1 MAITPPTTDG
11 SSTAASSRP
20 AFAPERKDAAAASLS
35 GTGIDTGTGAGP
47 PGVMVFD
54 GFQQRSVKRPRPVKS
69 CLLCRSKKLRCDRL
83 NPCSQCQK
91 SHRVCRYANDQGPGN
106 ASDSGSDGET
116 ASPSAAAADRGAP
129 AHKRVA
135 LAGGLNPRSPAG
147 APIPPLPTSPQP
159 PVDAAVDVY
168 YRSGFD
174 DIAARL
180 DRLERLIM
188 ASRTGEDVSSAL
200 VQGPPPPPLLSGAAT
215 GSYGTGTA
223 ASGLTPAPPAG
234 QEWAAS
240 PGASPSYSYDSAPP
254 PVGGGAPGSRIA
266 ALTSI
271 ATRSLTS
278 PVTVRGLT
286 IKGARSLRTRFFGQ
300 NSTRVLLNLFG
311 EAKDFMYNK
320 AKRESANELFVH
332 LQKIYTVLQEDQHRV
347 LAPIT
352 VFVDSVLPVLK
363 RMADILPTQ
372 KSVCDRLLE
381 AYIGTSEG
389 LYRVVHVP
397 TLRAE
402 YQAYWDGQRCS
413 DGFLPQLLCM
423 LSIGSRFQTE
433 SRGLGHDR
441 SEGVHVPTA
450 CALVRAWLDSLRG
463 KQLVDVG
470 TLLAEV
476 LLLHAQRMI
485 TPRYQDSWTQ
495 LGVIV
500 RMAMTM
506 GLHRDPSEFPQIS
519 PFAAECRRK
528 LWYTIMD
535 MDLHLSLG
543 CNLPCAVRDGE
554 YTCQPPLNLDDED
567 LRPDSGSLPP
577 SKPIE
582 VRTDGQLQAWAAS
595 TLPIR
600 MRAAALVSQ
609 LDSIRDYGE
618 VLEVGSRLERLLE
631 EVNLIF
637 PRGQGLDPR
646 WRFKEWRMRALLD
659 MHIRRPLLALY
670 RPFALSTPDC
680 PPQIASTYFRS
691 SMVLLTYMDELDART
706 PGFVDVN
713 HMYHVILKHDII
725 QAAFS
730 VCYYIKNAQEAAA
743 AAATSNGASGS
754 TAYNGI
760 ASSLSPS
767 MANTT
772 GGDGIAAD
780 ANDNNSSNI
789 AFDANGRPLWPP
801 ERMMRVVEK
810 TLEDVVQLIRDSTSD
825 LKDIVALS
833 IVINSVRPGGSPEQR
848 LERIRAGIERILDAC
863 LKSLKTT
870 PEGLCVTALPSAAA
884 AAAASSCMFATAGK
898 SKSPAAAAG
907 ADVRPGPPHSDQPQ
921 PPFFHANTHLPA
933 GTYHT
938 STTGFPDDFPLW
950 DANFWGQTQPDM

>member
-1 MAITPPTTDG
+1 MAMTPPTMDG
-11 SSTAASSRP
+11 SSAASSKP
-20 AFAPERKDAAAASLS
+20 AFAPERKDAVVAGRS
-35 GTGIDTGTGAGP
+35 GI
-47 PGVMVFD
+47 MVFD

-116 ASPSAAAADRGAP
+116 ASPSATAAERGAP

-135 LAGGLNPRSPAG
+135 LAGGLNARSPAG
-147 APIPPLPTSPQP
+147 TAIPPLPTPPQP
-159 PVDAAVDVY
+159 PIDAAVDAH

-188 ASRTGEDVSSAL
+188 ASRTSEGVSSAPA
-200 VQGPPPPPLLSGAAT
+200 QGLPPPPLLSGAAT
-215 GSYGTGTA
+215 GSYGTNA
-223 ASGLTPAPPAG
+223 SVSGLTPAPAAG
-234 QEWAAS
+234 REWTAS
-240 PGASPSYSYDSAPP
+240 PGASPSYSHDSAPP
-254 PVGGGAPGSRIA
+254 PVGGGASGSRIA

-271 ATRSLTS
+271 AARSVTS

-300 NSTRVLLNLFG
+300 NSTRVLLNLFE

-320 AKRESANELFVH
+320 AKRESAHELFVH
-332 LQKIYTVLQEDQHRV
+332 LQKIYTVLQEEQHRV

-352 VFVDSVLPVLK
+352 VFVDSALPVLK
-363 RMADILPTQ
+363 RMADILPMQ

-397 TLRAE
+397 TFRAE

-423 LSIGSRFQTE
+423 LAIGSRFETE

-450 CALVRAWLDSLRG
+450 CALVRSWLDSLRG

-577 SKPIE
+577 SKPID

-600 MRAAALVSQ
+600 MRAAALVSR

-631 EVNLIF
+631 EVNLLF

-646 WRFKEWRMRALLD
+646 WKFKEWRMRALLD

-743 AAATSNGASGS
+743 VTSNGAAGS

-760 ASSLSPS
+760 TSSLGPS
-767 MANTT
+767 VANTT

-780 ANDNNSSNI
+780 ANESSCNI

-848 LERIRAGIERILDAC
+848 LERIRAGISRVLDAC
-863 LKSLKTT
+863 LKSLKAT
-870 PEGLCVTALPSAAA
+870 PEGLGLTAVSSTTTKTTVGT
-884 AAAASSCMFATAGK
+884 AASSSMFATAGQ
-898 SKSPAAAAG
+898 SKSPTAAAG
-907 ADVRPGPPHSDQPQ
+907 TDARPGPAHSDQPQ
-921 PPFFHANTHLPA
+921 PPFFHANTGFPA
-933 GTYHT
+933 GAYHT

-950 DANFWGQTQPDM
+950 DASFWGQTQPDT